1 MTTAA
6 NIKRVTE
13 PLDVKALKPASATVE
28 LTYDAETGEF
38 ISRVVSVEVEP
49 GPLNDELARLEATVL
64 QENGT
69 KM

>member
-1 MTTAA
+1 MTTAT

-28 LTYDAETGEF
+28 LTYDSVTGEF
-38 ISRVVSVEVEP
+38 ISRVVSVEVDP

-64 QENGT
+64 QANGT
-69 KM
+69 